1 MHILIVSH
9 ISQQDCLNR
18 AKSGTCLS
26 YTFSQTAQIQSS
38 FFDFNR
44 LNPPMSLPRNIDTP
58 SSRRR
63 SIAKL
68 TRSPLL
74 SSPMISQSPRFNSKA
89 NSFSN
94 NAPFLKRYEDSAV
107 DSASSHS
114 NSDKNDLSD
123 RLDKFNP
130 VHKLYSDEVLQSDE
144 EGESHLDN
152 INQYLNAHPI
162 QSAGGDITRDIYK
175 MVDSKS
181 HRPSRARSLSSSEL
195 ETSRRN
201 SMASS
206 INVPGGF
213 RREFLVSQKKIR
225 TEKAGLFTSNFV
237 EFLSIYGHFAGEDLE
252 TEDDIACHY
261 EPTLP
266 TRYKG
271 IDEESPLLEHQ
282 DPFAHDLINPK
293 GTATDSKAYFLLVK
307 AFVGTGVLF
316 LPKGFSNGGLLFSI
330 GTLAFFGVLS
340 YWCYLILVYSKQQTK
355 VSSFGEIGAK
365 LYGRWFQ
372 QLIFSSIVISQ
383 IGFIATYIVFT
394 SQNVQAFL
402 SNAFGIDSIEIQWF
416 VMGQLFVLIPLSLIR
431 DITKLS
437 LAAVLANFLIL
448 GGLVTIIYFVLID
461 LFINSKGEL
470 GEGIEFIFN
479 QKEFSVFIG
488 IAIFAFEGIG
498 LIIPIQDS
506 MIYPNHFKSVLM
518 QVIITISIIMIG
530 VGTLGYCTYGKHIET
545 VILLNL
551 PQDSVFII
559 LIQLFYSLAILLSTP
574 IQIFPAIRLIELKVF
589 TRTGKNSLL
598 IKWSKNL
605 FRAVFVILTAVI
617 ALYGGKNLDKFV
629 SFVGCFACIPLVY
642 MYPPMLHLRSC
653 CDYDSSMSSKEI
665 RNKKFLIYLNYVLL
679 AIGACALVYTTY
691 DILSN

>member
-1 MHILIVSH
+1 
-9 ISQQDCLNR
+9 
-18 AKSGTCLS
+18 
-26 YTFSQTAQIQSS
+26 
-38 FFDFNR
+38 
-44 LNPPMSLPRNIDTP
+44 MSLPRSIDTP
-58 SSRRR
+58 TNRRR

-68 TRSPLL
+68 TRSPML

-94 NAPFLKRYEDSAV
+94 NASFLKRYEDSGI
-107 DSASSHS
+107 DSASSRS
-114 NSDKNDLSD
+114 NSDKNDLTE
-123 RLDKFNP
+123 RLTQLNQA
-130 VHKLYSDEVLQSDE
+130 HRLYSDEVLQSDE
-144 EGESHLDN
+144 EVESGHL
-152 INQYLNAHPI
+152 NQYLNSDPI
-162 QSAGGDITRDIYK
+162 QSVGGDITRDIYK
-175 MVDSKS
+175 MVDNKS
-181 HRPSRARSLSSSEL
+181 QRPSRARSLSSSEL
-195 ETSRRN
+195 ESSRRS

-213 RREFLVSQKKIR
+213 RREFLVSLKKIR

-261 EPTLP
+261 ELNAPK
-266 TRYKG
+266 RYKG
-271 IDEESPLLEHQ
+271 IDEESPLLGESS
-282 DPFAHDLINPK
+282 DPFEVDLINPK

-330 GTLAFFGVLS
+330 GTLAFFGLLS
-340 YWCYLILVYSKQQTK
+340 YWCYLILVYSKQQTR

-402 SNAFGIDSIEIQWF
+402 SNAFGINSIEIHWF
-416 VMGQLFVLIPLSLIR
+416 IIGQLFVLVPLSLVR

-448 GGLVTIIYFVLID
+448 GGLVTIIYFILVD
-461 LFINSKGEL
+461 LFVNSKGEL
-470 GEGIEFIFN
+470 GEGIEFLFN

-506 MIYPNHFKSVLM
+506 MIYPNHFKTVLM

-551 PQDSVFII
+551 PQDSAFII
-559 LIQLFYSLAILLSTP
+559 MIQLFYSLAILLSTP
-574 IQIFPAIRLIELKVF
+574 IQIFPAIRLIELKLF
-589 TRTGKNSLL
+589 IRTGKNSLF
-598 IKWSKNL
+598 IKWCKNL
-605 FRAVFVILTAVI
+605 FRAIFVVFTAII

-642 MYPPMLHLRSC
+642 MYPPLLHLRSC
-653 CDYDSSMSSKEI
+653 CDYDNSLSLKEI